1 MLWIRP
7 QARRAKE
14 HRATIDAVKKGDD
27 VITAG
32 GIRGRVTKV
41 SDDEAE
47 VEIASGV
54 RVKVI
59 KATLTQVL
67 GQQRKARERLM
78 LEFPRWKVWLV
89 SLVVAIGV
97 FFSIPSLLAGTPL
110 AGKWPSWAPH
120 AKINLGLDLAG
131 GSHLLLEADA
141 RDAQKQR
148 LQSME
153 NSVATELRH
162 NPRIDIG
169 DISTAGGRLSFML
182 RDPTQVDAAV
192 ERLRTLTQPVGLTG
206 NRDWDVQVVEFDPN
220 RADPDGERNRPARS
234 SRRWA
239 SRATSS
245 AAGST
250 RGHQGN
256 HRHHRGQQPHPG
268 RGARRREPRSLK
280 KLIGQ
285 TARLEF
291 KLVDLNANPAD
302 VQQGR
307 APPGSQA
314 LPMAEGGGYMAVT
327 RRVMVSGDQLTD
339 ARQGY
344 DQDGR
349 PTVDLVFN
357 STGARRFGRVTQE
370 NVNKPFAIILDD
382 KILSAPNINEPILG
396 GRAQISGNF
405 TVQSAND
412 LAVSLAS
419 GKLPVKLNVI
429 EERTIGP
436 DLGKDSIHKGV
447 IASLIGTLGVIIFM
461 LITYGRFG
469 VYATIALIVNGFL
482 IFGTMAVFNA
492 TLTLPGIAGFI
503 LTIGAAVDANVLI
516 NERIREEIRR
526 GRRLIDAVETG
537 YREAFR
543 AIFDAN
549 VTHVISAGIMAY
561 FGSGPVRGFAVV
573 LLIGV
578 VTSVFTAVYFTRM
591 LVALWIR
598 RTRPRALHI

>member
-1 MLWIRP
+1 
-7 QARRAKE
+7 
-14 HRATIDAVKKGDD
+14 
-27 VITAG
+27 
-32 GIRGRVTKV
+32 
-41 SDDEAE
+41 
-47 VEIASGV
+47 
-54 RVKVI
+54 
-59 KATLTQVL
+59 
-67 GQQRKARERLM
+67 M

-89 SLVVAIGV
+89 TLVVALGV
-97 FFSIPSLLAGTPL
+97 LFSIPSIISGTTL
-110 AGKWPSWAPH
+110 AGKWPSWLPH
-120 AKINLGLDLAG
+120 YKISLGLDLAG

-148 LQSME
+148 LQGME
-153 NSVATELRH
+153 DSVATELRRS
-162 NPRIDIG
+162 PRIDVG
-169 DISTAGGRLSFML
+169 EISTAEGRLSFL
-182 RDPTQVDAAV
+182 VRDPTQLDAAV
-192 ERLRTLTQPVGLTG
+192 ERMRTLTRPVALSG
-206 NRDWDVQVVEFDPN
+206 NRDWDVQVVD
-220 RADPDGERNRPARS
+220 
-234 SRRWA
+234 
-239 SRATSS
+239 
-245 AAGST
+245 ST
-250 RGHQGN
+250 RVVLTPTQSGTTQALKDAMGVA
-256 HRHHRGQQPHPG
+256 RDVV
-268 RGARRREPRSLK
+268 RRRIDPGGTKEVTVITEGGNRILVQVPGVEDPEALK

-291 KLVDLNANPAD
+291 KLVDLSAD
-302 VQQGR
+302 PTQVQQGR
-307 APPGSQA
+307 APAGSQV
-314 LPMAEGGGYMAVT
+314 LPMAEGGGFIAVK

-339 ARQGY
+339 AKQGF

-349 PTVDLVFN
+349 AIVNITFN
-357 STGARRFGRVTQE
+357 TAGARRFGRVTQE

-382 KILSAPNINEPILG
+382 KVLSAPNINEPILG

-405 TVQSAND
+405 TVETANQ

-429 EERTIGP
+429 EERTVGP

-447 IASLIGTLGVIIFM
+447 IASVIGTLAVMIFM
-461 LITYGRFG
+461 LVTYGRFG
-469 VYATIALIVNGFL
+469 VYANIALIVNAFL
-482 IFGTMAVFNA
+482 ILGIMAIFNA

-537 YREAFR
+537 YHEAFR

-549 VTHVISAGIMAY
+549 VTHVISAAIMAY

-591 LVALWIR
+591 LVALWLR